1 MGVQYVFF
9 LSCRVHFDK
18 YKIQYT
24 LVSKK
29 GYGYIY
35 IYSLYR
41 FYSPRIE
48 NLNLLVRIKS
58 LNLFLYSSLRKA
70 KKFTGPNQVLLIL
83 GLRTGT
89 HREGCFY

>member
-1 MGVQYVFF
+1 M
-9 LSCRVHFDK
+9 D
-18 YKIQYT
+18 
-24 LVSKK
+24 
-29 GYGYIY
+29 IY

-89 HREGCFY
+89 HREGCFYWINVSTISCWTFTNWQ